1 MIARIGSTL
10 GPVDMHLGELHLLT
24 GNHREAATSLERALV
39 SCEAMDAVPYLART
53 RLALAAAFE
62 AMGDPDGQER
72 RLRLRHE
79 GEEVAKRLE
88 MQAIL
93 KRHLDPFL

>member
-1 MIARIGSTL
+1 
-10 GPVDMHLGELHLLT
+10 
-24 GNHREAATSLERALV
+24 
-39 SCEAMDAVPYLART
+39 
-53 RLALAAAFE
+53 
-62 AMGDPDGQER
+62 MGDPDGQER